1 MTAGRIEFHPLDIS
15 REAYTIVMSEKA
27 KLLFAGG
34 VFYLFAC
41 LVLFFARASGEPV
54 MVALGDFAYSATLL
68 LGCQA
73 VAMVACAK
81 ALGISTA
88 FLPSALISDRT
99 FWRFVGAS
107 VASTTASLLTGLV
120 FIIGAA
126 VIVPAPKLLF
136 SISEPRLFAALALVA
151 GGALAAGWVALK
163 TSLMTSAVLVGEKV
177 SIRASWRRTGG
188 MEFRYL
194 AALVLVSALLIVLQ
208 SLGRGYAS
216 YMGSIELVVLAELF
230 GTVMRLVLAA
240 VCGALAGLI
249 FARVVEFEMAS
260 VTVSPEP
267 WDLKTSVE
275 ASELK

>member
-1 MTAGRIEFHPLDIS
+1 MMNRRIEFNPLDVS
-15 REAYTIVMSEKA
+15 REAYRVVMAEKT

-41 LVLFFARASGEPV
+41 LILFCARASGEPV
-54 MVALGDFAYSATLL
+54 LGALGDFAYSAALL

-88 FLPSALISDRT
+88 FLPSALVSDRT

-107 VASTTASLLTGLV
+107 AAGTTACLLAGFVFLV
-120 FIIGAA
+120 GAA
-126 VIVPAPKLLF
+126 MIVPAPKMLL
-136 SISEPRLFAALALVA
+136 SISGPRLFAALALVA
-151 GGALAAGWVALK
+151 AGALAAGWVALK
-163 TSLMTSAVLVGEKV
+163 TSLMTAAVLVGEKI
-177 SIRASWRRTGG
+177 SIRASWKRTGG

-194 AALVLVSALLIVLQ
+194 AALVLVSALIIVLQ
-208 SLGRGYAS
+208 SLSRGYAS
-216 YMGSIELVVLAELF
+216 HVGLPELVVLAELF

-260 VTVSPEP
+260 ATVAPAPEP
-267 WDLKTSVE
+267 SGAQTSE
-275 ASELK
+275 E